1 MHRLGFYL
9 VGGAS
14 DFEAMLFAD
23 DWLALAGN
31 KAELEDIAG
40 ILLVMTVL
48 GYPFNWKKFR
58 GGDVVGWVGY
68 EIDFS
73 NFTVGISLVGAQWLI
88 GWVRRTLEEG
98 TVDVD
103 DPVAVF
109 GRFCFAMGPLDF
121 LRPFLAPIFAWA
133 AVVRGAGRLTLPWSV
148 GFLLSFLSGQL
159 GGAGRVHE
167 VRLVSEDLGEA
178 FRADAKA
185 EGSLVCVGGWECR
198 GGVRPRDAR
207 WFSVELSRATAPWA
221 FSRGEP
227 YRTIAALEL
236 YGTLLCVLAFS
247 DRWPSSAAGRVKL
260 AGTTDNLGN
269 SWILSR
275 LMFTK
280 FPMLLVLGELAVQLR
295 DRNLQ
300 LHLEWAPRLQNEEAD
315 ALTNGDFS
323 AFRNENRVSI
333 DPATLSFNILPQ
345 LERVSEEL
353 HSDIVRRR
361 AEKCTKGARQAKKV
375 KLKERDPWG

>member
-1 MHRLGFYL
+1 M
-9 VGGAS
+9 
-14 DFEAMLFAD
+14 
-23 DWLALAGN
+23 
-31 KAELEDIAG
+31 
-40 ILLVMTVL
+40 
-48 GYPFNWKKFR
+48 
-58 GGDVVGWVGY
+58 GY

-73 NFTVGISLVGAQWLI
+73 KFTVGISLVRAQWLVC
-88 GWVRRTLEEG
+88 WVRRTLGEG
-98 TVDVD
+98 AVEVDEL
-103 DPVAVF
+103 VAVL

-133 AVVRGAGRLTLPWSV
+133 AAVRGAGKLLLPWSV
-148 GFLLSFLSGQL
+148 GFLLSFLADQL
-159 GGAGRVHE
+159 GGVGRVHE
-167 VRLVSEDLGEA
+167 VQLLSEDLGEA

-198 GGVRPRDAR
+198 GGVRPKEAR
-207 WFSVELSRATAPWA
+207 WFSVVLTRATAPWA

-247 DRWPSSAAGRVKL
+247 DRWPSSSAGRVKL
-260 AGTTDNLGN
+260 VGTTDNLGN

-275 LMFTK
+275 LMSTK

-315 ALTNGDFS
+315 ALTNSDFS
-323 AFRNENRVSI
+323 MFREENRVSI
-333 DPATLSFNILPQ
+333 DPAKLSLKILPQ
-345 LERVSEEL
+345 LERVAEEL

-361 AEKCTKGARQAKKV
+361 AEKGTRSARQAKKV